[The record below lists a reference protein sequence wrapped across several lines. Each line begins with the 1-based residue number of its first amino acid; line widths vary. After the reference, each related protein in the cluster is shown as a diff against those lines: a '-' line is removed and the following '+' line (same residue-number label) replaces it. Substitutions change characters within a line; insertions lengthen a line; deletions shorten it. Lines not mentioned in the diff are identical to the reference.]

1 MPRYAKVI
9 ATGVIGRIGD
19 MDENFVGLW
28 IDGKSRMQVYPIGEV
43 EFIDWESLKTKNK
56 NAKPIN
62 PRLWNLC

>member
-9 ATGVIGRIGD
+9 ATGIIGRIGD

-43 EFIDWESLKTKNK
+43 ELID
-56 NAKPIN
+56 
-62 PRLWNLC
+62 